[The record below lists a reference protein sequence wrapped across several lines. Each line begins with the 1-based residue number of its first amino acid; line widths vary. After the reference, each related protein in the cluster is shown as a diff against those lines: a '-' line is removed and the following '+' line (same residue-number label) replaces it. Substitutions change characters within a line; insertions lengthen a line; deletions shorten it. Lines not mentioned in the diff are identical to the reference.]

1 MANGYDSD
9 LTEKYHYQGAR
20 LVAEC
25 LEQYVDKHASI
36 LNAGAGGG
44 LSGVALAAK
53 GYADLVAIDLS
64 EGMLQS
70 AREKG
75 VYRDVH
81 RMVLGEVLDFEDGTF
96 DAVTS
101 VGIFTMAHAPASS
114 FDELI
119 RVTKPGGY
127 IVFTLSEEAYEKAG
141 FKEKLASLESDWKWS
156 RVEMQPGQELSQG
169 SGVLHQ
175 LWVFQTSI

>member
-1 MANGYDSD
+1 M
-9 LTEKYHYQGAR
+9 TEKYHYQGAR